1 MPEKALLVKDQ
12 CHLPIHPC
20 QLSVVTVLGGGIGT
34 VEGVMVALQ
43 SHGGLAVLVVGA
55 AQQVVGQQLVVGR
68 AVVVEETDVG
78 FYVLGGKGLVVAVA
92 YIDAVEAGPHQSP
105 LASRGAS
112 HQHQQQP
119 EKEACQS
126 FHGLQRYVKILET
139 TKLLRKNF
147 RYWSKKDWKMT
158 E

>member
-20 QLSVVTVLGGGIGT
+20 QLSVVTVLGGGVGT
-34 VEGVMVALQ
+34 VEGFVIALQ
-43 SHGGLAVLVVGA
+43 SHGGLAGFVVGA
-55 AQQVVGQQLVVGR
+55 AKEVVGQQLVVR
-68 AVVVEETDVG
+68 AAVAVEETDVG

-92 YIDAVEAGPHQSP
+92 CVDAVKASAHPSP

-126 FHGLQRYVKILET
+126 FHNCKGTLKFL
-139 TKLLRKNF
+139 KPPNF
-147 RYWSKKDWKMT
+147 
-158 E
+158 

>member
-1 MPEKALLVKDQ
+1 M
-12 CHLPIHPC
+12 
-20 QLSVVTVLGGGIGT
+20 
-34 VEGVMVALQ
+34 
-43 SHGGLAVLVVGA
+43 
-55 AQQVVGQQLVVGR
+55 
-68 AVVVEETDVG
+68 VVEETDVG

-92 YIDAVEAGPHQSP
+92 YIDAVEAGAHPSP

-112 HQHQQQP
+112 HQHQQHP

-147 RYWSKKDWKMT
+147 RYWSEKDGKMT

>member
-1 MPEKALLVKDQ
+1 
-12 CHLPIHPC
+12 
-20 QLSVVTVLGGGIGT
+20 
-34 VEGVMVALQ
+34 MVALQ

-55 AQQVVGQQLVVGR
+55 AQQVVGQQLIVGG
-68 AVVVEETDVG
+68 AMVVEETDIG

-112 HQHQQQP
+112 RQHQQQP

-139 TKLLRKNF
+139 TKLLRKNYNNSLNF
-147 RYWSKKDWKMT
+147 LYLSLERT
-158 E
+158 LG

>member
-1 MPEKALLVKDQ
+1 
-12 CHLPIHPC
+12 
-20 QLSVVTVLGGGIGT
+20 
-34 VEGVMVALQ
+34 MVALQ

-105 LASRGAS
+105 LASHGAS
-112 HQHQQQP
+112 RQHQQQP

-126 FHGLQRYVKILET
+126 FHGCKGTLKFL
-139 TKLLRKNF
+139 KPPNF
-147 RYWSKKDWKMT
+147 
-158 E
+158 

>member
-1 MPEKALLVKDQ
+1 MGQQA
-12 CHLPIHPC
+12 
-20 QLSVVTVLGGGIGT
+20 
-34 VEGVMVALQ
+34 
-43 SHGGLAVLVVGA
+43 VVGS
-55 AQQVVGQQLVVGR
+55 
-68 AVVVEETDVG
+68 AVAVEETDIGV
-78 FYVLGGKGLVVAVA
+78 YVLDGEGLVVAVPC
-92 YIDAVEAGPHQSP
+92 IDAVKPGPHPSP

-139 TKLLRKNF
+139 TKLLRKNL
-147 RYWSKKDWKMT
+147 RYWSEKDGKMT